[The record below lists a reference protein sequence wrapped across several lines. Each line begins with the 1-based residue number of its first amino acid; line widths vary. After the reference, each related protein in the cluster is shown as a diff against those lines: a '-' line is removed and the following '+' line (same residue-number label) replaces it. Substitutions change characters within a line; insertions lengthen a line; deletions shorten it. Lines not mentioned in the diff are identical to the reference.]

1 MKLYEAI
8 SDALDR
14 FGLEQIK
21 SERFINFLAD
31 YRAFEIKPAKTIL
44 REFLKAGYGERVYQL
59 DRDGA
64 PGKLLKLKSFGMDL
78 MQSHGF
84 NEIHVNYVLDSICY
98 GLGWV
103 ELPPDEIS
111 EEQIKAATLERIVQ
125 VAGEHITMIAVKG
138 GSFDMG
144 ATPEQGIFAAFDEK
158 PSIETTVDDFYIC
171 DVPVTQKIWQVV
183 MKDNPS
189 HHKGDS
195 FPVERVTWEECQI
208 FIERLNLMSGFKFRL
223 PTEAEW
229 EYAARGGAKATHT
242 KYAGTDDD
250 TISDYCWC
258 KANSD
263 NHSHEVREKSPNNLG
278 LYDMS
283 GNISEWCQD
292 WYFNS
297 YANSK
302 SRHNP
307 QGPTTGSNKV
317 YRGGSWDD
325 KPINCRVSKRFN
337 MNPKY
342 KNKLVGIRLAASIQ

>member
-21 SERFINFLAD
+21 SVRFINFLAD
-31 YRAFEIKPAKTIL
+31 YRAFEVKPAKTIL

-59 DRDGA
+59 DVDDA
-64 PGKLLKLKSFGMDL
+64 PDKLLKLKSFGMDL
-78 MQSHGF
+78 MQAHGF

-98 GLGWV
+98 GLAWV
-103 ELPPDEIS
+103 ELPPEDIK
-111 EEQIKAATLERIVQ
+111 EEQVKASTYERTIQ
-125 VAGEHITMIAVKG
+125 IASEQITMIAVKG
-138 GSFDMG
+138 GTFDMG

-158 PSIETTVDDFYIC
+158 PSIEVSLDDFYIC
-171 DVPVTQKIWQVV
+171 EIPVTQKIWQIV
-183 MKDNPS
+183 MGDNPS
-189 HHKGDS
+189 HHQGDNL
-195 FPVERVTWEECQI
+195 PVERVSWQECQD
-208 FIERLNLMSGFKFRL
+208 FIENLNSMTGFKFRL

-242 KYAGTDDD
+242 KYAGTNDD
-250 TISDYCWC
+250 TINDYVWS
-258 KANSD
+258 KSNSD
-263 NHSHEVREKSPNNLG
+263 NQSHEVRSKSPNNLG

-297 YANSK
+297 YANST

-307 QGPTTGSNKV
+307 CGPQSGVVKV
-317 YRGGSWDD
+317 HRGGSWQD
-325 KPINCRVSKRFN
+325 KLINCRVSKRFN
-337 MNPKY
+337 MNPNY
-342 KNKLVGIRLAASIQ
+342 KNKLVGLRLAASIQ